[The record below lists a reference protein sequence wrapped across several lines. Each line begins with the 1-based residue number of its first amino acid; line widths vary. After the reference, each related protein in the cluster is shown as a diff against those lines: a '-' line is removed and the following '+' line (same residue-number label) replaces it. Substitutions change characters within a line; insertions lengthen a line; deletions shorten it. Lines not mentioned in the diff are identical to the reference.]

1 MMHKVM
7 LVVLTFALIGCQK
20 SSISNEVDAKLA
32 SVHATSTPVPIA
44 ISAPSV
50 QSGANYRAVNDPFV
64 SPFYQVK
71 NTDSTNSH
79 NNIDD
84 GKAGKI
90 EKANTQPS
98 THVQQAPSKVLLG
111 KEVHPKLN
119 RAHHPL
125 ERFALSQL
133 RYQGVI
139 AQGGQLVAL
148 IMDADGMVHRVQ
160 EGQYMGQHH
169 GKVMQIDRHEIIVS
183 EAVQQM
189 DGRYYERIERL
200 RFAP

>member
-7 LVVLTFALIGCQK
+7 LVVLTFTLMGCQK

-44 ISAPSV
+44 TSAPSV

-71 NTDSTNSH
+71 NTDSTNPNS
-79 NNIDD
+79 NTDDDKAEKVNEANI
-84 GKAGKI
+84 
-90 EKANTQPS
+90 QPS
-98 THVQQAPSKVLLG
+98 TNVQQTPPKILLG

-125 ERFALSQL
+125 ERFSLSQL

-160 EGQYMGQHH
+160 EGQYMGRHH